1 MCKAFLGSTVTPG
14 SYTSH
19 VQTQVKVR
27 LLTAMNHLFSLSGF
41 AFGEANVEFALNTFL
56 VGPYSL
62 EATTSQGTASEGC

>member
-1 MCKAFLGSTVTPG
+1 
-14 SYTSH
+14 
-19 VQTQVKVR
+19 
-27 LLTAMNHLFSLSGF
+27 MNHLFSLSGF